1 MVYHIWFTVYMIT
14 INITSS
20 GIEKSAPPPLP
31 QQLKPLPT
39 LTGPHP
45 RVVLERMNENI
56 LGIEQPDDPEQPV
69 LSAKQAAIQRAIE
82 EYTPI
87 MNWENMTEQE
97 IEQNIATAREFF

>member
-1 MVYHIWFTVYMIT
+1 MIT